1 MVRFPPAFNLPFDK
15 ARGRVDQIRSDA
27 RRLNDLFGAVF
38 ATPTL
43 DTSALR
49 TAGLPEG
56 TELMA
61 LGMFVFGM
69 QSLPYQEF
77 QRRMSWRHATSERH
91 GERPAAQYVGLG
103 EDNVSLIGVLVPEV
117 AGSFGAIDDLVDM
130 ASTGDNWPLLDGAG
144 QIWGSYRIVAIDRK
158 GTSIIAGGIARRTEF
173 AIDLERQ
180 D

>member
-1 MVRFPPAFNLPFDK
+1 MRFPPALNLPFDK
-15 ARGRVDQIRSDA
+15 ARGRIDQVRSEA
-27 RRLNDLFGAVF
+27 RRLDDLFGALT

-49 TAGLPEG
+49 TAGLPQG
-56 TELMA
+56 TELMV

-69 QSLPYQEF
+69 GTLPYQEF
-77 QRRMSWRHATSERH
+77 QRRMSWRHSTSERH
-91 GERPAAQYVGLG
+91 TERPAAQYVGLG
-103 EDNVSLIGVLVPEV
+103 EDTVSFTGVLVPEV
-117 AGSFGAIDDLVDM
+117 AGSFSAIDNLVDM

-144 QIWGSYRIVAIDRK
+144 QIWGSYRIENIDLK

-173 AIDLERQ
+173 AVDLVRQ

>member
-1 MVRFPPAFNLPFDK
+1 MRFPPSLNLPFDK
-15 ARGRVDQIRSDA
+15 ARGRIDQVRSDA
-27 RRLNDLFGAVF
+27 RRLQDLFGALT
-38 ATPTL
+38 ATSTA

-49 TAGLPEG
+49 TAGLPQG

-91 GERPAAQYVGLG
+91 TERPAAQYVGLG
-103 EDNVSLIGVLVPEV
+103 EDTVSFTGVLVPEIS
-117 AGSFGAIDDLVDM
+117 GGFGAIDNLIDM

-144 QIWGSYRIVAIDRK
+144 QIWGCYRIVNIDLK
-158 GTSIIAGGIARRTEF
+158 GSSIISGGIARRTEF
-173 AIDLERQ
+173 AIDLDRQ

>member
-1 MVRFPPAFNLPFDK
+1 MRFPPSLNLPFDK
-15 ARGRVDQIRSDA
+15 ARGRIDQVRSEA
-27 RRLNDLFGAVF
+27 RRLDDLFGALS

-56 TELMA
+56 TELMV

-69 QSLPYQEF
+69 GTLPYQEF

-91 GERPAAQYVGLG
+91 TERPAAQYVGLG
-103 EDNVSLIGVLVPEV
+103 EDTVSFVGVLVPEV
-117 AGSFGAIDDLVDM
+117 AGSFSAIDNLVDM

-144 QIWGSYRIVAIDRK
+144 QIWGSYRIVNIDLK

-173 AIDLERQ
+173 AIDLDRQ

>member
-1 MVRFPPAFNLPFDK
+1 MVRFPPSLNLPFDK
-15 ARGRVDQIRSDA
+15 ARGRVDQVRSEA
-27 RRLNDLFGAVF
+27 RRLDDLFGALF

-49 TAGLPEG
+49 TAGLPQG
-56 TELMA
+56 TELMV

-69 QSLPYQEF
+69 QSLPYQEY

-91 GERPAAQYVGLG
+91 SERAAAQYVGLG
-103 EDNVSLIGVLVPEV
+103 DDSVSLTGVLVPEV
-117 AGSFGAIDDLVDM
+117 AGSFGAIDKLVDM
-130 ASTGDNWPLLDGAG
+130 ACTGDNWPLLDGAG
-144 QIWGSYRIVAIDRK
+144 QIWGCYRIVNIDTK
-158 GTSIIAGGIARRTEF
+158 GSSIISGGIARRTEF

>member
-1 MVRFPPAFNLPFDK
+1 MRFPPSLNLPFDK
-15 ARGRVDQIRSDA
+15 ARGRVDQVRSDA
-27 RRLNDLFGAVF
+27 LRLDDLFGAIT
-38 ATPTL
+38 ATPTA

-49 TAGLPEG
+49 TAGLLQG
-56 TELMA
+56 TELMV

-69 QSLPYQEF
+69 STLPYQEF

-91 GERPAAQYVGLG
+91 GERAAAQYVGLG
-103 EDNVSLIGVLVPEV
+103 EDSVSLTGVLVPEV
-117 AGSFGAIDDLVDM
+117 AGSFGAIDKLVDM

-144 QIWGSYRIVAIDRK
+144 QIWGCYRIINIDTKGSAII
-158 GTSIIAGGIARRTEF
+158 GGGIARRTEF